1 MHSALQPAVGN
12 SNGVVPYF
20 SSTTLPTPPR
30 SRPNNRPSFFRR
42 AVGVLLP
49 SHYARVPTTD
59 SNELAPR
66 HLGSGMQNDGV
77 FSNVLAK
84 PTTQRTVQSAN
95 GEVYVMPEETQK
107 DAPPVSDSNISTE
120 NVLRCN
126 LPFSLFRIIQ
136 SYADAQ
142 ADSVPP
148 YWETTV
154 VAPHIGSDDILIDG
168 LPTGSVM
175 SFAWNFLVSMTFQYV
190 GFMLTYLMHTTH
202 AAKYGSR
209 AGLGITLI
217 QYGLFSRDD
226 DAFGQSDGSGFGPKL
241 VKRLLSRSL
250 SMGDGMVGG
259 MSGGMHGA
267 SDPAMMSSDSTTEAT
282 APTQD
287 QILGTSA
294 HDWLTFFLMTAGV

>member
-1 MHSALQPAVGN
+1 
-12 SNGVVPYF
+12 
-20 SSTTLPTPPR
+20 
-30 SRPNNRPSFFRR
+30 
-42 AVGVLLP
+42 
-49 SHYARVPTTD
+49 
-59 SNELAPR
+59 
-66 HLGSGMQNDGV
+66 
-77 FSNVLAK
+77 
-84 PTTQRTVQSAN
+84 
-95 GEVYVMPEETQK
+95 
-107 DAPPVSDSNISTE
+107 
-120 NVLRCN
+120 
-126 LPFSLFRIIQ
+126 
-136 SYADAQ
+136 
-142 ADSVPP
+142 
-148 YWETTV
+148 
-154 VAPHIGSDDILIDG
+154 
-168 LPTGSVM
+168 
-175 SFAWNFLVSMTFQYV
+175 
-190 GFMLTYLMHTTH
+190 MHTTH